1 MSGQGHNLAWHRWRL
16 RRILTA
22 HSIKN
27 SGLHALIE
35 LANAHDF
42 PQSFSADCVE
52 SIVEIHKGGKRSQ
65 CCSIHFSWRW
75 RAVNNMSTVPWPAW
89 KKHWLSGRRP
99 YSRWWRRRLSSTR
112 AKTLPAMERR
122 EIPRWLSQECRFPLL
137 WYMWRLWTLGGVAL
151 CPGGTERGGWSGQA
165 GHGHQP
171 CTPRLDKANGLTKL
185 VESVG
190 VEVTLGFLMARS
202 RVNHVCYLGVQKK
215 RMGCRE
221 LFWSRREC
229 KLCCVILSAV
239 AIFVHYVKSSSLK
252 ITWFSY
258 FSQFSQA
265 IIFSDVDSLT

>member
-16 RRILTA
+16 GRILKA

-52 SIVEIHKGGKRSQ
+52 SIVEIHKGGERSQ

-75 RAVNNMSTVPWPAW
+75 RAVNNMSTVPWPAR

-99 YSRWWRRRLSSTR
+99 YSRWWRRQLSSTW

-137 WYMWRLWTLGGVAL
+137 WWMWRLWTPGGVAL
-151 CPGGTERGGWSGQA
+151 CPRGTERGGWSGQA
-165 GHGHQP
+165 GQGYQP
-171 CTPRLDKANGLTKL
+171 CTPRLEKANGLAKL

-239 AIFVHYVKSSSLK
+239 AICVH
-252 ITWFSY
+252 
-258 FSQFSQA
+258 
-265 IIFSDVDSLT
+265 